1 MRGNAP
7 ARQSLPYQ
15 SNARWFLV
23 GRRSAEPQT
32 KGFRGGMPPRLRIRP
47 PGRQLR
53 SATVGLA
60 STKAASR
67 NYNYFVKKTL
77 FLMAIAGVWFAHW
90 QLHGPITYPPGVLI
104 ASEPIQVDLPTN
116 EPEFGFGEFHLKPL
130 ARFAVDARLLHSKIY
145 RYDRGASLVPIDL
158 AVGWGPMSD
167 QQVLDHLHVSQSM
180 RFFWYEY
187 KMPPPIAAEQIV
199 NHATNIHISP
209 STPELAARCK
219 SLRSGAL
226 VHLSGEL
233 VQATGPQ
240 IGTWRSSLS
249 RTDSGNGACE
259 LLYLEDLGLLSA
271 EAVPNKSRLVQR

>member
-1 MRGNAP
+1 MLGMTAYPNKMTFETRRIIPADHPSLAGHFPGNPIVPGVVVLEEVAAVLGEWRHGSQVIGIPSVKFIAP
-7 ARQSLPYQ
+7 IKPGQS
-15 SNARWFLV
+15 FV
-23 GRRSAEPQT
+23 
-32 KGFRGGMPPRLRIRP
+32 
-47 PGRQLR
+47 
-53 SATVGLA
+53 VGLNPTNGA
-60 STKAASR
+60 E
-67 NYNYFVKKTL
+67 NQ
-77 FLMAIAGVWFAHW
+77 I
-90 QLHGPITYPPGVLI
+90 
-104 ASEPIQVDLPTN
+104 DLPNN
-116 EPEFGFGEFHLKPL
+116 EPEFNFGDFHLKPL
-130 ARFAVDARLLHSKIY
+130 ARFSVDARLLHSKIY

-167 QQVLDHLHVSQSM
+167 QQVLDQLQVSQSM

-199 NHATNIHISP
+199 NHATNIHIIP
-209 STPELAARCK
+209 STPELAAHCK

-226 VHLSGEL
+226 LHLSGEL

>member
-1 MRGNAP
+1 M
-7 ARQSLPYQ
+7 
-15 SNARWFLV
+15 
-23 GRRSAEPQT
+23 
-32 KGFRGGMPPRLRIRP
+32 
-47 PGRQLR
+47 
-53 SATVGLA
+53 
-60 STKAASR
+60 
-67 NYNYFVKKTL
+67 KKTL
-77 FLMAIAGVWFAHW
+77 FLLAMAGVWFAHW

-199 NHATNIHISP
+199 NHATNIHIIP

-259 LLYLEDLGLLSA
+259 LLYLEDLELLSA
-271 EAVPNKSRLVQR
+271 ETVPTKSRLVQR